1 MSNFTLGERICVSIG
16 AKTITELTSLIKKG
30 LDLSDFLEIRFDF
43 LEQSDFSS
51 AIKITNLV
59 KSKSVFTLR
68 PLKQHGEFRGNES
81 ERIEILKKLYD
92 VHPMLL
98 DVEYDTI
105 INNTSLNNYLQN
117 KSNVLISWHNFFSTP
132 SDEYLEKKIN
142 DMKKFSNNIK
152 VVTMAKNVNDSFRL
166 LNLYEKFKNSNL
178 ITFAMGDYGV
188 ISRILCTIYGKSPFT
203 YASLEKTIAPGQLS
217 VVEMRRIYER
227 ISQHFLDNIIATN

>member
-1 MSNFTLGERICVSIG
+1 MRERICVSIG
-16 AKTITELTSLIKKG
+16 AKTIKELSSSIKKA

-43 LEQSDFSS
+43 LEQSDLSS

-59 KSKSVFTLR
+59 KSRSVFTLR
-68 PLKQHGEFRGNES
+68 PLKQRGKFRGNEI

-117 KSNVLISWHNFFSTP
+117 KSNVLISWHNFFRTP

-142 DMKKFSNNIK
+142 DMKKFSDNIK

-166 LNLYEKFKNSNL
+166 LNLYEKFNNSNL
-178 ITFAMGDYGV
+178 ITFAMGDYGI

-217 VVEMRRIYER
+217 VIEMRRIYER
-227 ISQHFLDNIIATN
+227 ISQHF

>member
-1 MSNFTLGERICVSIG
+1 MRERICVSIG
-16 AKTITELTSLIKKG
+16 AKTIKELSSSIKKA

-43 LEQSDFSS
+43 LEQSDLSS

-59 KSKSVFTLR
+59 KSRSVFTLR

-117 KSNVLISWHNFFSTP
+117 KSKVLISWHNFFNTP
-132 SDEYLEKKIN
+132 SDKYLEKKIN
-142 DMKKFSNNIK
+142 NMKKFSNNIK
-152 VVTMAKNVNDSFRL
+152 LVTMAKNVTDSFRL
-166 LNLYEKFKNSNL
+166 LNLYDKFKNSNL
-178 ITFAMGDYGV
+178 ITFAMGDYGI

-217 VVEMRRIYER
+217 VIEMRRIYER
-227 ISQHFLDNIIATN
+227 ISQHF

>member
-1 MSNFTLGERICVSIG
+1 MSNFTLRERICVSIG
-16 AKTITELTSLIKKG
+16 AKTIRELSSSINKA

-51 AIKITNLV
+51 AIKITDFV
-59 KSKSVFTLR
+59 KLRSVFTLR
-68 PLKQHGEFRGNES
+68 PLKEYGEFRGNEI

-92 VHPMLL
+92 AHPMFL

-105 INNTSLNNYLQN
+105 TNNTSLNNYLEN
-117 KSNVLISWHNFFSTP
+117 KSNVLISWHNFFNTP

-142 DMKKFSNNIK
+142 EMKKFSNNIK
-152 VVTMAKNVNDSFRL
+152 LVTMAKNITDSFRL

-178 ITFAMGDYGV
+178 ITFAMGDYGI

-217 VVEMRRIYER
+217 VIEMRRIYER
-227 ISQHFLDNIIATN
+227 ITQHFLDNINATN